1 MGHMNSPASAT
12 QGVAYVE
19 KLSPTIT
26 WWIVALFLSSM
37 TAAMVYPVW
46 PLGAI
51 VVPVVVFAL
60 AATWLVTMG
69 AKILVTDTHFYA
81 GRAHIERSFITEV
94 EPLGPSAAF
103 QARGPQ
109 LDARAF
115 LMIRPWVKQAV
126 RVHIHDP
133 ADPTPYWVISTK
145 RPAALAKALNS

>member
-1 MGHMNSPASAT
+1 MVRMNSPASAT
-12 QGVAYVE
+12 HGVAYVE

-26 WWIVALFLSSM
+26 WWFVALFLSSM

-46 PLGAI
+46 HIGAI
-51 VVPVVVFAL
+51 VVPAVVFAL
-60 AATWLVTMG
+60 AAFWLVSMG

-81 GRAHIERSFITEV
+81 GRAHIERSYITEV
-94 EPLGPSAAF
+94 EPLDSDAAF

-126 RVHIHDP
+126 RVHINDP
-133 ADPTPYWVISTK
+133 ADPTPYWVVSTK
-145 RPAALAKALNS
+145 RPAALARALSS